1 MPRWAN
7 EKSPEFTRFR
17 KSDDNRKPRR
27 QDLVKKKPRSGHT
40 GRAPNRWCNQQ
51 PKRQHTM
58 GTEINVQLLLPGD
71 PDQVV
76 TWTETF
82 WWIFSTISTTKICAV
97 SQNCVRCKGET
108 QALWHHSWLLP
119 MATFSQVGIF
129 WPQLIWRIL
138 KLGFIFIEFNYLSV
152 LWFAFIYKH
161 IFKCLFAYLCVCTL
175 FIHGRTVAPHGP
187 KFWVYVLKN
196 PTSLPQAVLA
206 RLCL

>member
-1 MPRWAN
+1 M
-7 EKSPEFTRFR
+7 ST
-17 KSDDNRKPRR
+17 SI
-27 QDLVKKKPRSGHT
+27 LVIGALHQRHSHT
-40 GRAPNRWCNQQ
+40 HNQWCNQQ

-82 WWIFSTISTTKICAV
+82 WWIFSTISTTKICTV

-138 KLGFIFIEFNYLSV
+138 KLSFIFYWIIILCFGLGLS
-152 LWFAFIYKH
+152 IN
-161 IFKCLFAYLCVCTL
+161 IFSSVCLFVRLYV
-175 FIHGRTVAPHGP
+175 IHSRPNGS
-187 KFWVYVLKN
+187 
-196 PTSLPQAVLA
+196 TSWPQILGI
-206 RLCL
+206 RP